1 MFELWKT
8 IISSNHSEKAIN
20 KPIVRGKLANKLG
33 KIFFDSGSEMNLINT
48 ETARMLGRNNSAVQF
63 TDKLYSV
70 TCANGSK
77 MESFGSVSLEI
88 ELGGII
94 SRQSFI
100 MVNNLF
106 PRVFIGTKTM
116 KNMKM

>member
-1 MFELWKT
+1 M
-8 IISSNHSEKAIN
+8 
-20 KPIVRGKLANKLG
+20 LA
-33 KIFFDSGSEMNLINT
+33 
-48 ETARMLGRNNSAVQF
+48 RNNSAVQF
-63 TDKLYSV
+63 IDKFYSV

-77 MESFGSVSLEI
+77 MESCGSVSLEI

-106 PRVFIGTKTM
+106 PRVFIGIKTM
-116 KNMKM
+116 KNMKIEPTQTKNALQSTKKSAFYFRYTIY